1 MRLAPFL
8 MDSLRLFRCVIFFP
22 EIERPSNFTISS
34 SHSSFLCII
43 CVLFPGSVFH
53 SNVLC
58 ILSIYFVSYYL
69 DKDTYLLNSC
79 VSMYYTTYS
88 NGSPDPTAP
97 KKTHEINY

>member
-22 EIERPSNFTISS
+22 EIVERPSNFTISS

-58 ILSIYFVSYYL
+58 ILSIFILSATTYL
-69 DKDTYLLNSC
+69 DKDIYLLNSC
-79 VSMYYTTYS
+79 VSIDYTTYS
-88 NGSPDPTAP
+88 NGSLDPAP
-97 KKTHEINY
+97 LKKLVK